1 MRWLSNFFHALWVFC
16 LVSALLLAYGIGR
29 IGTWFVPA
37 AARAA
42 ALGRLRGR
50 SLRRGMTWLGA
61 TFIKMGQV
69 MSTRPDLFSP
79 EVIAELRNLQDRLP
93 PFDFALVKQALPPSL
108 SAELAELDEKPVAA
122 ASVAQVH
129 RGRLRS
135 GEEVA
140 VKVLRPN
147 VRAQAERDAGLLLFA
162 ARLLGLIPRVRR
174 SNPVGHT
181 AAFVRGIIEQTDLR
195 VEAAHYI
202 RFRANFAAV
211 PSISFPAV
219 FESLSGERAMVM
231 EFVRGRKIDG
241 PLLPEE
247 RASAARIIRA
257 ATFKMCFDDGFLHC
271 DLHPGNMLLRDDG
284 VLVLFDVGLS
294 KLLDDRVLSQFIDLT
309 KCLTMGAADDVVAHL
324 ERFHEYVGN
333 IDWATLRTDVQG
345 LIVRFRAQDAG
356 QLEYG
361 DLIGSLLALARKYEV
376 RPITDMMLVFV
387 AMITAQGIGKQLDPD
402 ANIFGE
408 VAAALMPIL
417 ARRNE
422 AIPATSA
429 AQSALK
435 ANG

>member
-1 MRWLSNFFHALWVFC
+1 MHALWVFA
-16 LVSALLLAYGIGR
+16 LVSVLLIAYGFGR
-29 IGTWFVPA
+29 IGTWFVPQARRVA
-37 AARAA
+37 AI
-42 ALGRLRGR
+42 GRLRGR

-79 EVIAELRNLQDRLP
+79 EVISELRQLQDRLP
-93 PFDFALVKQALPPSL
+93 PFAFAEVQRALPPSL
-108 SAELAELDEKPVAA
+108 VADLVELDETPVAA

-140 VKVLRPN
+140 IKVLRPN
-147 VRAQAERDAGLLLFA
+147 VRIQAERDAALLLFA
-162 ARLLGLIPRVRR
+162 ARILGLLPSVKR

-181 AAFVRGIIEQTDLR
+181 AAFVSGIIEQTDLR
-195 VEAAHYI
+195 VEAAHYQ
-202 RFRANFAAV
+202 RFRTNFAST
-211 PSISFPAV
+211 PTISFPAI
-219 FESLSGERAMVM
+219 FPSLSGERAMVM
-231 EFVRGRKIDG
+231 EFVRGRKVDG
-241 PLLPEE
+241 PLSAAE

-271 DLHPGNMLLRDDG
+271 DMHPGNMLLRDDG
-284 VLVLFDVGLS
+284 VLILFDVGLA

-333 IDWATLRTDVQG
+333 IDWVTLRSDVEL
-345 LIVRFRAQDAG
+345 LIARFRSQDAG

-417 ARRNE
+417 MRRNE
-422 AIPATSA
+422 AIPTTNA